1 MAQVRT
7 VALCTTCGR
16 SRTLAIS
23 GRPIGPEPVDA
34 EARCMVDR
42 YCRTCR
48 LITAHAFLRPD
59 EHRDELEGV
68 LCTLAGAEDELRAE
82 ADAVA
87 ADLEALGV
95 RVRRCDSERVLLLH
109 LLASDTYAVVVGTGL
124 STIERAE
131 GLRLAY
137 QLLLADTVE
146 WQTMPPDQDAR
157 REPYVWW
164 AFRPQVVFVL
174 PPDMV

>member
-34 EARCMVDR
+34 EARCLVDR

-48 LITAHAFLRPD
+48 QITAQAFLRPD
-59 EHRDELEGV
+59 EHRDELEGA
-68 LCTLAGAEDELRAE
+68 LATLAGAEDELRAE

-131 GLRLAY
+131 VLRLAY

-146 WQTMPPDQDAR
+146 WQTMPPDRDAR

-164 AFRPQVVFVL
+164 AFRPQVVFVQ